1 MNNLADL
8 NNYAVGKTF
17 YATLLQN
24 GEKKRC
30 VREDDGYVF
39 AFAKRSRKYGRR
51 YDDATF
57 LQQFR
62 LPATIPQTYE
72 WHKRLKRAIRCLE
85 SSGLWPNIK
94 EVFQNCLYMTWEDH
108 EKMREIY
115 WSRTEWKNK
124 EYKQKTDE
132 EMNALWEPFV
142 KMYPFAFYTVQGNTY
157 IHDDYISDWVKC
169 QLKAM
174 YFGKEQ
180 NEYVKGELKKA
191 IAEKRSWSQN
201 RIQVSYDVSVEY
213 NAEKQRAYYSEEY
226 RRCGNG
232 HYYLALDHST
242 AMFYED
248 D

>member
-1 MNNLADL
+1 
-8 NNYAVGKTF
+8 
-17 YATLLQN
+17 
-24 GEKKRC
+24 
-30 VREDDGYVF
+30 
-39 AFAKRSRKYGRR
+39 
-51 YDDATF
+51 
-57 LQQFR
+57 
-62 LPATIPQTYE
+62 
-72 WHKRLKRAIRCLE
+72 
-85 SSGLWPNIK
+85 
-94 EVFQNCLYMTWEDH
+94 
-108 EKMREIY
+108 
-115 WSRTEWKNK
+115 
-124 EYKQKTDE
+124 
-132 EMNALWEPFV
+132 MNALWEPFV
-142 KMYPFAFYTVQGNTY
+142 KIYPFAFYTVQGNTY

-180 NEYVKGELKKA
+180 NAYVKGELKKA

-213 NAEKQRAYYSEEY
+213 DAEKQRAYYSEEY